1 MFVQRRPNLPQP
13 TPDTRERILDT
24 AEALFAEKGLI
35 ATSVRDIATAAGLTP
50 ASLYNHFE
58 GKEALYAAVLERGIR
73 PLFESLEETPEAG
86 SEEMHGVI
94 LRRAMSVFG
103 ARPNVARLIYHEAI
117 GGGTH
122 LVPLLRDWIPPIM
135 ARALGNL
142 KRDVEFPFSEQE
154 YRHVV
159 AMWAQLIVGYFA
171 VAPLMN
177 EFLDGDALAPESV
190 ERQTRFLLD
199 IAHRIATG
207 EPLGGG
213 AEGR

>member
-1 MFVQRRPNLPQP
+1 LPQT

-24 AEALFAEKGLI
+24 AEALFAEKGLA

-73 PLFESLEETPEAG
+73 PLFESLEEAPEAG
-86 SEEMHGVI
+86 SDELHGMI
-94 LRRAMSVFG
+94 LRHAMEVLA
-103 ARPNVARLIYHEAI
+103 ARPNLPRLIYHEAI

-122 LVPLLRDWIPPIM
+122 LVPLLRAWIPPIM
-135 ARALGNL
+135 ARALSNL
-142 KRDVEFPFSEQE
+142 KRDVEFPFSERE
-154 YRHVV
+154 YRHFI

-177 EFLDGDALAPESV
+177 EFLDGDALAPEAV

-207 EPLGGG
+207 EPL
-213 AEGR
+213 ADEAASA